1 MEWQKCEKPENKRQM
16 YSSQS
21 TQASSHS
28 ECVWPT
34 VNHDL
39 FLVLFASIL
48 VIHTATD
55 VILGLVEEREKGMT
69 RLVFHINRIQKCKS
83 VKQKCLITMETNILS
98 RAVHVK
104 FFLTPSLLR
113 EANLTKTRKL
123 SNPDLS
129 DKT

>member
-55 VILGLVEEREKGMT
+55 VTLGLVEEREKGMT
-69 RLVFHINRIQKCKS
+69 RLSLQY
-83 VKQKCLITMETNILS
+83 QLPKCLITMETNIILS

-104 FFLTPSLLR
+104 FFLTLSLPR
-113 EANLTKTRKL
+113 EANLTKTSKL
-123 SNPDLS
+123 LNPDLS

>member
-16 YSSQS
+16 YSSQC

-69 RLVFHINRIQKCKS
+69 RLSFPYQS
-83 VKQKCLITMETNILS
+83 PKCLITMETNILS

-104 FFLTPSLLR
+104 FFLTLSLPR
-113 EANLTKTRKL
+113 EANLTKTSKL
-123 SNPDLS
+123 LNPDLS